1 VFRRNGIILLLTIVV
16 FLFILPT
23 LFLDSII
30 ENYLEEYGSEQAGAL
45 VEIEGLTISFIH
57 SKIEWDQLI
66 VTDSENPMLNLFETG
81 FSTMDIDIPML
92 FSRKLLV
99 PNIEILDLQFQT
111 NREKSG
117 AINKKIKKQTEKP
130 VQSPDTENPED
141 NQKDNEIHVNFEN
154 VNVDS
159 LIDQME
165 MKAPAKI
172 DSLKS
177 LYANASEQWHK
188 ELDQLPDDQQ
198 LDLLEDRINNINYKQ
213 IKSADD
219 LKKILSE
226 VSSIKKEISGIIN
239 SNKEIKDMV
248 THQTKDFKK
257 HPDLVKQWVEND
269 YDSASDHL
277 SSGGFST
284 ENLARMIFGDE
295 IISQI
300 EEYQSYL
307 SKGRKYYTK
316 FNSNEKSEVVLRGDG
331 QDIYFE
337 NMQHYPV
344 AWIKNIELSSN
355 SKTKKSY
362 IIGSVKDISTHQ
374 QITKL
379 PTVIDISGE
388 AEGLCSYVANGEIY
402 YAGSNPKED
411 IDVSIN
417 NILLKG
423 YEFKGIPFPVENG
436 IGDIQSSL
444 HYLGDNLS
452 GSVHF
457 NATQLKFNLDA
468 GNKKQGSMII
478 REIVQNI
485 DKIDMQAEIEK
496 SNRTLKAHISSN
508 LDDIF
513 KSRIDDSVKANKSG
527 TNKQIAKRKADDTQ
541 KYQDE
546 ITSEVSQ
553 LEKQALDKLGIS
565 EAEYK
570 GKLKQLDKLKKE
582 AEKSI
587 TDKQKKELEKKLKN
601 IFR

>member
-1 VFRRNGIILLLTIVV
+1 MFRRNGIILLLTVV
-16 FLFILPT
+16 AFLLILPT

-30 ENYLEEYGSEQAGAL
+30 ENYLEDYGSEQAGAL

-66 VTDSENPMLNLFETG
+66 VADSENPMLNLFETG
-81 FSTMDIDIPML
+81 FTVMDIDIPLL

-111 NREKSG
+111 GREKSG
-117 AINKKIKKQTEKP
+117 AIKKKTKKKTEKP
-130 VQSPDTENPED
+130 VHSPDAENPED
-141 NQKDNEIHVNFEN
+141 NQKNSEIQVNFEN

-159 LIDQME
+159 LIDKME

-177 LYANASEQWHK
+177 VYANASEQWHK

-198 LDLLEDRINNINYKQ
+198 LDLLEDRINNIDYKQ

-226 VSSIKKEISGIIN
+226 VSDIKKEIRGIID

-248 THQTKDFKK
+248 SHQTKDFKR
-257 HPDLVKQWVEND
+257 HPDLVKVWVEND
-269 YDSASDHL
+269 YDSASEHL

-316 FNSNEKSEVVLRGDG
+316 FNSNEKSEDGQRGDG
-331 QDIYFE
+331 EDIYFE
-337 NMQHYPV
+337 DMQYYPV
-344 AWIKNIELSSN
+344 AWIKNVQLSSS
-355 SKTKKSY
+355 SKAKKSY

-374 QITKL
+374 QITNL
-379 PTVIDISGE
+379 PIVIDVLGE
-388 AEGLCSYVANGEIY
+388 AEGLGSYTGNGVIY
-402 YAGSNPKED
+402 YAGSDPRED
-411 IDVSIN
+411 LEVSIS
-417 NILLKG
+417 NIPLKG
-423 YEFKGIPFPVENG
+423 YEFKGLPFPLENG
-436 IGDIQSSL
+436 TGEIQSSL
-444 HYLGDNLS
+444 HFLGDNLL

-457 NATQLKFNLDA
+457 NANQLEFNLDA
-468 GNKKQGSMII
+468 ENKKQSSMII
-478 REIVQNI
+478 REIAQSI
-485 DKIDMQAEIEK
+485 DNIDMQAEIEK
-496 SNRTLKAHISSN
+496 SAGSFKTHISSN

-513 KSRIDDSVKANKSG
+513 KSRIDDSIKANKSG
-527 TNKQIAKRKADDTQ
+527 TNTQIAKRKADDTQ

-570 GKLKQLDKLKKE
+570 DKLKQLDKLKKE

-587 TDKQKKELEKKLKN
+587 TNKQKKDLEKKLKN

>member
-1 VFRRNGIILLLTIVV
+1 MFRRNGIILLLTVV
-16 FLFILPT
+16 AFLLILPT

-30 ENYLEEYGSEQAGAL
+30 ENYLEDYGSEQAGAL

-66 VTDSENPMLNLFETG
+66 VADSENPMLNLFETG
-81 FSTMDIDIPML
+81 FTVMDIDIPLL

-111 NREKSG
+111 GREKSG
-117 AINKKIKKQTEKP
+117 AIKKKTKKKTEKP
-130 VQSPDTENPED
+130 VHSPDAENPED
-141 NQKDNEIHVNFEN
+141 NQKNSEIQVNFEN

-159 LIDQME
+159 LIDKME

-177 LYANASEQWHK
+177 VYANASEQWHK

-198 LDLLEDRINNINYKQ
+198 LDLLEDRINNIDYKQ

-226 VSSIKKEISGIIN
+226 VSDIKKEIRGIID

-248 THQTKDFKK
+248 SHQTKDFKR
-257 HPDLVKQWVEND
+257 HPDLVKVWVEND
-269 YDSASDHL
+269 YDSASEHL

-316 FNSNEKSEVVLRGDG
+316 FNSNEKSEDGQRGDG
-331 QDIYFE
+331 EDIYFE
-337 NMQHYPV
+337 DMQYYPV
-344 AWIKNIELSSN
+344 AWIKNVQLSSS
-355 SKTKKSY
+355 SKAKKSY

-374 QITKL
+374 QITNL
-379 PTVIDISGE
+379 PIVIDVLGE
-388 AEGLCSYVANGEIY
+388 AEGLGSYKGNGEIY
-402 YAGSNPKED
+402 YAGSDPRED
-411 IDVSIN
+411 LEVSIS
-417 NILLKG
+417 NIPLKG
-423 YEFKGIPFPVENG
+423 YEFKGLPFPLENG
-436 IGDIQSSL
+436 TGEIQSSL
-444 HYLGDNLS
+444 HFLGDNLL

-457 NATQLKFNLDA
+457 NANQLEFNLDA
-468 GNKKQGSMII
+468 ENKKQSSMII
-478 REIVQNI
+478 REIAQSI
-485 DKIDMQAEIEK
+485 DNIDMQAEIEK
-496 SNRTLKAHISSN
+496 SAGSFKTHISSN

-513 KSRIDDSVKANKSG
+513 KSRIDDSIKANKSG
-527 TNKQIAKRKADDTQ
+527 TNTQIAKRKADDTQ

-570 GKLKQLDKLKKE
+570 DKLKQLDKLKKE

-587 TDKQKKELEKKLKN
+587 TNKQKKDLEKKLKN